1 MWSLFKLKIGVIIPA
16 RFDSKRLPGKILK
29 DFLGMPMLEHV
40 WRRAQLAD
48 PVLETIIATDSI
60 KIKKIAEEF
69 GAACILTS
77 KNHNNGL
84 SRVGELAH
92 QLQWDYYIVLQA
104 DEILIEPES
113 LNTLAK
119 ITTINSHFKFFNL
132 ITKLTFPGEINDL
145 NIVKCL
151 IRENNTVITMGRKSN
166 SIAQESD
173 QMQYTKKLCGVYS
186 CSNELLIKLA
196 NTPAQKIETAESI
209 EQMKVIE
216 MGYSILGVLI
226 DKSYP
231 SVNTSSEAVSA
242 LHLLQTDLQQKN
254 ILSTYKQ

>member
-1 MWSLFKLKIGVIIPA
+1 
-16 RFDSKRLPGKILK
+16 
-29 DFLGMPMLEHV
+29 MLEHV

-60 KIKKIAEEF
+60 KIKKIAEGF

-77 KNHNNGL
+77 KDHNNGL

-113 LNTLAK
+113 LNILAK
-119 ITTINSHFKFFNL
+119 ITTNDPNFDFFNL
-132 ITKLTFPGEINDL
+132 ITKLAFPAEINDVD
-145 NIVKCL
+145 IVKCL
-151 IRENNTVITMGRKSN
+151 IRENNTIITMARRSN

-173 QMQYTKKLCGVYS
+173 QMQYTKKMCGVYS
-186 CSNELLIKLA
+186 CSNKLLIKLT
-196 NTPAQKIETAESI
+196 NTAAQKIETAESI

-216 MGYSILGVLI
+216 MGYSICGVLI

-231 SVNTSSEAVSA
+231 SVNTGSDAVSA
-242 LHLLQTDLQQKN
+242 LNILQTDAQQKN